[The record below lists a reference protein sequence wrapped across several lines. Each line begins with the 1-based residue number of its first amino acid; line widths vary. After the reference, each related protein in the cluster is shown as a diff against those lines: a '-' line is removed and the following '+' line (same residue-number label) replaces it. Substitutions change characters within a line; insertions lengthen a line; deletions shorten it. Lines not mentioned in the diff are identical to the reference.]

1 MDRVAVFVDAGYLF
15 AAGGQLLSGSK
26 TTRGEL
32 RLEAEAVES
41 ALREFAEAESG
52 LQLLRIYW
60 YDGTDSGPSP
70 DHTRL
75 MWTPNIKVRL
85 GIVNSYGEQ
94 KGVDSLLVSDMIN
107 LSRSERVASFVLL
120 TGDEDIRV
128 GVQQAQAAGLRV
140 HLLGIAPIRD
150 NQSNLLQQ
158 EADATHEWD
167 EQSVRRFLSFRGR
180 IAPVELAVSA
190 SASREE
196 VINSIVAT
204 LVATLQDEVRQSLRN
219 AFGAGEK
226 VVPREYDIAL
236 VKAFTGHFGDIE
248 EKDKRSLRAKFK
260 ATV

>member
-1 MDRVAVFVDAGYLF
+1 LF

-32 RLEAEAVES
+32 LLDAEAVET

-52 LQLLRIYW
+52 LPLLRIYW

-107 LSRSERVASFVLL
+107 LSRSERVASFILL

-167 EQSVRRFLSFRGR
+167 AQAVLRFLSFRGR
-180 IAPVELAVSA
+180 IAPLELAVSE
-190 SASREE
+190 SASCEE
-196 VINSIVAT
+196 VINTIVDT
-204 LVATLQDEVRQSLRN
+204 LVATLPDDVRQRLRT
-219 AFGAGEK
+219 AFGSGEK
-226 VVPREYDIAL
+226 TVPREYDSAL
-236 VKAFTGHFGDIE
+236 LKAFHGHFGDIE
-248 EKDKRSLRAKFK
+248 EGQKWTLRAKFK
-260 ATV
+260 AAV